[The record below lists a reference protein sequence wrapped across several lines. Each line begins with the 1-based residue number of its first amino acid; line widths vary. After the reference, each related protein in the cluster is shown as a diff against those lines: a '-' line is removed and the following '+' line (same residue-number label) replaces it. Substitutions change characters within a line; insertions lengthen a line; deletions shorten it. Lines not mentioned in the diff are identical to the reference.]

1 MVQHLMCNLSPP
13 HSMQEN
19 SVSHLHRSNQE
30 LQQALLQE
38 PDEQLYKES
47 VQVEVQYQLRSA
59 HRLSCHVT
67 L

>member
-1 MVQHLMCNLSPP
+1 M
-13 HSMQEN
+13 
-19 SVSHLHRSNQE
+19 SHLHRSNQE